1 MIGMGLGSMK
11 STINYKLIRFHQT
24 FISASDGMMTR
35 GYAQHIYVPIG
46 KGLYGHN
53 DEMLEGVKQ
62 TCYACC
68 KSSI

>member
-1 MIGMGLGSMK
+1 
-11 STINYKLIRFHQT
+11 
-24 FISASDGMMTR
+24 MMTR

-68 KSSI
+68 KSSIWMSIFQ